1 MVFDADLIERI
12 YARTPGRVKAAR
24 RLAGHPF
31 TLTEK
36 ILYAHLWR
44 PAKSAPGRGTSYVDF
59 SPDRVA
65 MQDATAQ
72 MALLQFM
79 SAGIPRV
86 AVPSTVHCDH
96 LIQAQTGARA
106 DLGQALNDNRE
117 VYDFLASVSSKH
129 GIGFWKPGS
138 GIIHQVVL
146 ENYAFPGGM
155 MIGTD
160 SHTPNAGGLGMV
172 AIGVGGADA
181 VDVMAGMA
189 WELKFPKIIGIRLTG
204 TLGGWTSAKDVI
216 LKVAGILT
224 VKGGT
229 GAIVEYFGDG
239 TSSISATGK
248 GTICNMGAE
257 IGATTSVF
265 PYDIRMAEYLRAT
278 GRATVAALADGI
290 APYLRPDP
298 EVLQS
303 PEKYYDQII
312 EINLSELEPMINGP
326 FTPDKAWRL
335 SEFAGAVRANG
346 YPEELRVALIGSC
359 TNSSYEDIQRSASVA
374 RQALAAGV
382 RARSEFTITPGSE
395 QVRATIERD
404 GLLKTLTDVGGTV
417 LANAC
422 GPCIGQWKRHDV
434 AKGEKNSIITSF
446 NRNFAGRNDANPD
459 THAFVAS
466 PEIVTALALAGRL
479 TFNPLTDTLATATGD
494 RVRLSAPSGDELPA
508 RGFTAGESGYVR
520 PAAGGA
526 DIRVKVAP
534 TSDRLQVLAPFPAW
548 DGKDLDRLPLLLKAK
563 GKCTTDHISPA
574 GKWLK
579 FRGHLDNISNNM
591 FIGAVNAFTGEPGT
605 GKSVLT
611 GEKKEFSAVAREYKE
626 KGLGWVVVGD
636 ENYGEGSSREHAA
649 MEPRWLGGRAIIV
662 KSFARIHETNLKKQG
677 MLPLTF
683 AQPSD
688 YDRVREG
695 DRCSILGLGS
705 FAPGSQF
712 RLVLHHEN
720 GGVEECVLNHT
731 FNENQ
736 IGWFRAGSALNLIAA
751 EGRKHAI
758 PAAAPRKRKPSPKK
772 KTAGKKR
779 GESKK
784 KGTAGKKVRV
794 TARKVK
800 RAGGKGIREEKG
812 AKTEPSGPSLG

>member
-1 MVFDADLIERI
+1 MIFDIDVLERI
-12 YARTPGRVKAAR
+12 YARTAGRVNVAR
-24 RLAGHPF
+24 RVAGRPL

-36 ILYAHLWR
+36 ILYAHFRR
-44 PAKSAPGRGTSYVDF
+44 PVTRASVRGVSYEDF
-59 SPDRVA
+59 TPDRVA

-86 AVPSTVHCDH
+86 AVPTTVHCDH
-96 LIQAQTGARA
+96 LIQAQSGARA
-106 DLGQALNDNRE
+106 DLSQALTDNRE
-117 VYDFLASVSSKH
+117 VYDFLSGVSARH

-160 SHTPNAGGLGMV
+160 SHTPNAGGLGMI

-189 WELKFPKIIGIRLTG
+189 WELKFPKVIGVRLTG
-204 TLGGWTSAKDVI
+204 KLGGWTSAKDVI

-229 GAIVEYFGDG
+229 GAIVEYFGER
-239 TSSISATGK
+239 TESISATGK

-257 IGATTSVF
+257 IGATTSIF
-265 PYDIRMAEYLRAT
+265 PYDRRMADYLKAT
-278 GRATVAALADGI
+278 GRKRVAEMADGI
-290 APYLRPDP
+290 ADCLAPDR
-298 EVLQS
+298 EVAES
-303 PEKYYDQII
+303 PADYYDRVI

-326 FTPDKAWRL
+326 FSPDRAWKI
-335 SEFAGAVRANG
+335 SEFAGAVRKND

-359 TNSSYEDIQRSASVA
+359 TNSSYEDIERATSVA
-374 RQALAAGV
+374 RQAINAGL

-404 GLLKTLTDVGGTV
+404 GHLKTLVEAGGNV

-434 AKGEKNSIITSF
+434 KKGDRNSIITSF
-446 NRNFAGRNDANPD
+446 NRNFAGRNDANPE

-466 PEIVTALALAGRL
+466 PEIVTALAFAGKL
-479 TFNPLTDTLATATGD
+479 TFNPLTDSLVNGKGEE
-494 RVRLSAPSGDELPA
+494 VRFKPPTGDELPR
-508 RGFTAGESGYVR
+508 RGFAPGENGYVP
-520 PAAGGA
+520 PARDGSR
-526 DIRVKVAP
+526 IRVSVSP
-534 TSDRLQVLAPFPAW
+534 TSDRLQLLAPFAAW
-548 DGKDLDRLPLLLKAK
+548 DGKDILGLPVLLKAR

-579 FRGHLDNISNNM
+579 YRGHLDNISNNM
-591 FIGAVNAFTGEPGT
+591 FSGAVNAFTGET
-605 GKSVLT
+605 GAGRNVLT
-611 GEKKEFSAVAREYKE
+611 GDKKEFSQVARDYKA
-626 KGLGWVVVGD
+626 GDLGWVVVGD

-649 MEPRWLGGRAIIV
+649 MEPRWLGGMAVIV

-683 AQPSD
+683 AAPAD
-688 YDRVREG
+688 YDRIRED
-695 DRCSILGLGS
+695 DRVSISGLAG
-705 FAPGSQF
+705 FAPGVQLLCLL
-712 RLVLHHEN
+712 RHAD
-720 GGVEECVLNHT
+720 GTVEEFPLNHT
-731 FNENQ
+731 FNDNQ

-751 EGRKHAI
+751 EGRKREKKM
-758 PAAAPRKRKPSPKK
+758 PARRAAPRRAAPKKRSTKLRGAKRPKTRSAARRAAPKK
-772 KTAGKKR
+772 KGGRPAPPRRSGRNSRRGK
-779 GESKK
+779 
-784 KGTAGKKVRV
+784 
-794 TARKVK
+794 
-800 RAGGKGIREEKG
+800 
-812 AKTEPSGPSLG
+812 